1 MLNHGKPAG
10 KTEWI
15 LRLKPFYY
23 IVNMKRISST
33 QLKIICI
40 SIFALLF
47 ASCAMTKKLSAADIL
62 SKTKLEFESLSL
74 DSATINPDLF
84 PKSDDLKKGLL
95 PNPHVIAL
103 VQDFARG
110 ILEKEIG
117 KAHLTVGLN
126 AKNTGKD
133 TLWIRGLMANLVLD
147 SLMELPV
154 ALRDTVKLIP
164 GDNKVILVT
173 EMPIDR
179 RIFRLMD
186 VNVVHIVGRMDVSL
200 EAGDEAFTL
209 EFDRDRK
216 ISQEEKQA
224 LADKARTS
232 VLDNIVSDWVG
243 AIGF

>member
-1 MLNHGKPAG
+1 
-10 KTEWI
+10 
-15 LRLKPFYY
+15 
-23 IVNMKRISST
+23 MKRISST
-33 QLKIICI
+33 QLKIIGI

-117 KAHLTVGLN
+117 HAHLTVGLN
-126 AKNTGKD
+126 ARNTGKD

-164 GDNKVILVT
+164 GDNKVVLVT

-209 EFDRDRK
+209 EFDQDRK

>member
-1 MLNHGKPAG
+1 MTLPMKSVSKRLFFAFIAITLVFAG
-10 KTEWI
+10 
-15 LRLKPFYY
+15 
-23 IVNMKRISST
+23 
-33 QLKIICI
+33 
-40 SIFALLF
+40 
-47 ASCAMTKKLSAADIL
+47 CATVKKLTAADIL
-62 SKTKLEFESLSL
+62 SKTKLEFTSMEL
-74 DSATINPDLF
+74 DSATINKDLF
-84 PKSDDLKKGLL
+84 PNTDDLKKGLL

-126 AKNTGKD
+126 AKNTGED

-154 ALRDTVKLIP
+154 ALRDSVKLAP
-164 GDNKVILVT
+164 GDNKVALVT

-179 RIFRLMD
+179 RIFKLMD
-186 VNVVHIVGRMDVSL
+186 VNVVHIVGRMDVAL
-200 EAGDEAFTL
+200 KAQEEAFTL
-209 EFDRDRK
+209 DFNMDRK

-224 LADKARTS
+224 LADKARTY
-232 VLDNIVSDWVG
+232 VLNNIIGDWVG

>member
-1 MLNHGKPAG
+1 MVNKEMKSFRKNEP
-10 KTEWI
+10 KKI
-15 LRLKPFYY
+15 LVL
-23 IVNMKRISST
+23 
-33 QLKIICI
+33 LA
-40 SIFALLF
+40 ALAYLALF
-47 ASCAMTKKLSAADIL
+47 LSGCAAAKKLSAADIL
-62 SKTKLEFESLSL
+62 SKTKLEFVSLSL
-74 DSATINPDLF
+74 DSATLNKDLF
-84 PKSDDLKKGLL
+84 PKSDDLMKGLL
-95 PNPHVIAL
+95 PNPHVVAL

-117 KAHLTVGLN
+117 KAYLTVGLN
-126 AKNTGKD
+126 AKNQGQD

-154 ALRDTVKLIP
+154 ALRDSVKLVP
-164 GDNKVILVT
+164 GDNQVILVT

-179 RIFRLMD
+179 RIFKLMD
-186 VNVVHIVGRMDVSL
+186 VNVVHIVGRMDVAL
-200 EAGDEAFTL
+200 KAQAEAFTL
-209 EFDRDRK
+209 DFDMDRK

>member
-1 MLNHGKPAG
+1 MRR
-10 KTEWI
+10 I
-15 LRLKPFYY
+15 LL
-23 IVNMKRISST
+23 S
-33 QLKIICI
+33 IIL
-40 SIFALLF
+40 FFMTALMMDG
-47 ASCAMTKKLSAADIL
+47 CAVTKKLSAADIL
-62 SKTKLEFESLSL
+62 SQAVLEFDNLSL
-74 DSATINPDLF
+74 DSASINKDLF
-84 PKSDDLKKGLL
+84 PKSDDLKKSLL

-117 KAHLTVGLN
+117 KIHLTATLN
-126 AKNTGKD
+126 AKNQSND

-147 SLMELPV
+147 TLMELPV
-154 ALRDTVKLIP
+154 ALRDSVKLVP
-164 GDNKVILVT
+164 GDNRIVLVT

-200 EAGDEAFTL
+200 KEQEEAFTL
-209 EFDRDRK
+209 DFDQERK

-243 AIGF
+243 AISF

>member
-1 MLNHGKPAG
+1 MK
-10 KTEWI
+10 K
-15 LRLKPFYY
+15 KFFKY
-23 IVNMKRISST
+23 IFLTFISVAFVLSG
-33 QLKIICI
+33 
-40 SIFALLF
+40 
-47 ASCAMTKKLSAADIL
+47 CAVTKKLSAADIL
-62 SKTKLEFESLSL
+62 SKTKLEFVNLSL
-74 DSATINPDLF
+74 DSASINKDLF
-84 PKSDDLKKGLL
+84 PKSNDLKKGLL

-117 KAHLTVGLN
+117 KAHLTAELN
-126 AKNTGKD
+126 AKNLGED
-133 TLWIRGLMANLVLD
+133 TLWIRGLMANLMLD

-154 ALRDTVKLIP
+154 ALRDTVKLAP
-164 GDNKVILVT
+164 GENKVYLVT

-200 EAGDEAFTL
+200 KAGDEAFTL
-209 EFDRDRK
+209 DFDQDRK

>member
-1 MLNHGKPAG
+1 MRR
-10 KTEWI
+10 I
-15 LRLKPFYY
+15 LLSIILFLMTALMMDGCA
-23 IVNMKRISST
+23 VT
-33 QLKIICI
+33 Q
-40 SIFALLF
+40 
-47 ASCAMTKKLSAADIL
+47 KLSAADIL
-62 SKTKLEFESLSL
+62 SKTVLEFDNLSL
-74 DSATINPDLF
+74 DSASINKDLF
-84 PKSDDLKKGLL
+84 PKSDNLKKSLL

-117 KAHLTVGLN
+117 KIHFTATLN
-126 AKNTGKD
+126 AKNQGND

-147 SLMELPV
+147 TLMELPV
-154 ALRDTVKLIP
+154 ALHDSVKLVP
-164 GDNKVILVT
+164 GDNRIVLVT

-186 VNVVHIVGRMDVSL
+186 VNVVRIVGRMDVSL
-200 EAGDEAFTL
+200 KEQEEAFTL
-209 EFDRDRK
+209 DFDQERK

-243 AIGF
+243 AISF

>member
-1 MLNHGKPAG
+1 MTALMMDGCA
-10 KTEWI
+10 
-15 LRLKPFYY
+15 
-23 IVNMKRISST
+23 VT
-33 QLKIICI
+33 Q
-40 SIFALLF
+40 
-47 ASCAMTKKLSAADIL
+47 KLSATDIL
-62 SKTKLEFESLSL
+62 SKTVLEFDNLSL
-74 DSATINPDLF
+74 DSASINKDLF
-84 PKSDDLKKGLL
+84 PKSDNLKKSLL

-117 KAHLTVGLN
+117 KIHFTATLN
-126 AKNTGKD
+126 AKNQGND

-147 SLMELPV
+147 TLMELPV
-154 ALRDTVKLIP
+154 ALHDSVKLVP
-164 GDNKVILVT
+164 GDNRIVLVT

-186 VNVVHIVGRMDVSL
+186 VNVVRIVGRMDVSL
-200 EAGDEAFTL
+200 KEQEEAFTL
-209 EFDRDRK
+209 DFDQERK

-243 AIGF
+243 AISF

>member
-1 MLNHGKPAG
+1 MTALMMDGCA
-10 KTEWI
+10 
-15 LRLKPFYY
+15 
-23 IVNMKRISST
+23 VT
-33 QLKIICI
+33 Q
-40 SIFALLF
+40 
-47 ASCAMTKKLSAADIL
+47 KLSAADIL
-62 SKTKLEFESLSL
+62 SKTVLEFDNLSL
-74 DSATINPDLF
+74 DSASINKDLF
-84 PKSDDLKKGLL
+84 PKSDNLKKRLL

-117 KAHLTVGLN
+117 KIHFTATLN
-126 AKNTGKD
+126 AKNQGND

-147 SLMELPV
+147 TLMELPV
-154 ALRDTVKLIP
+154 ALHDSVKLVP
-164 GDNKVILVT
+164 GDNRIVLVT

-186 VNVVHIVGRMDVSL
+186 VNVVRIVGRMDVSL
-200 EAGDEAFTL
+200 KEQEEAFTL
-209 EFDRDRK
+209 DFDQERK

-243 AIGF
+243 AISF

>member
-1 MLNHGKPAG
+1 MVIKEM
-10 KTEWI
+10 KI
-15 LRLKPFYY
+15 LRK
-23 IVNMKRISST
+23 KRSGV
-33 QLKIICI
+33 
-40 SIFALLF
+40 FWALLAALACVALF
-47 ASCAMTKKLSAADIL
+47 FSGCAATKKLSAADIL
-62 SKTKLEFESLSL
+62 SKTKLEFVSLSL
-74 DSATINPDLF
+74 DSATINKDLF
-84 PKSDDLKKGLL
+84 PKSDDLMKGLL
-95 PNPHVIAL
+95 PNPHVVAL

-117 KAHLTVGLN
+117 RAHLTVGLN
-126 AKNTGKD
+126 AKNTDKD

-147 SLMELPV
+147 SLMDLPV
-154 ALRDTVKLIP
+154 ALRDTVKLVP
-164 GDNKVILVT
+164 GDNQVILVT

-200 EAGDEAFTL
+200 EASDEAFTL
-209 EFDRDRK
+209 DFDMDRK

-243 AIGF
+243 AINF

>member
-1 MLNHGKPAG
+1 MKNRTFKY
-10 KTEWI
+10 I
-15 LRLKPFYY
+15 LLAIASVVF
-23 IVNMKRISST
+23 
-33 QLKIICI
+33 
-40 SIFALLF
+40 IF
-47 ASCAMTKKLSAADIL
+47 SGCAVTKKLSAADIL
-62 SKTKLEFESLSL
+62 SKTKLEFVSLSL
-74 DSATINPDLF
+74 DSATINKDLF
-84 PKSDDLKKGLL
+84 PKSDDLKMGLL
-95 PNPHVIAL
+95 PNPHVVAL

-117 KAHLTVGLN
+117 KAHLTVSLN
-126 AKNTGKD
+126 AKNTGED

-154 ALRDTVKLIP
+154 ALRDSVKLVP
-164 GDNKVILVT
+164 GDNPVNLVT
-173 EMPIDR
+173 EMPVDR
-179 RIFRLMD
+179 RIFKLME

-200 EAGDEAFTL
+200 KEQEEAFTL
-209 EFDRDRK
+209 DFNMDRK

>member
-1 MLNHGKPAG
+1 MRR
-10 KTEWI
+10 I
-15 LRLKPFYY
+15 LLSIILFLMTALMMDGCA
-23 IVNMKRISST
+23 VT
-33 QLKIICI
+33 Q
-40 SIFALLF
+40 
-47 ASCAMTKKLSAADIL
+47 KLSATDIL
-62 SKTKLEFESLSL
+62 SKTVLEFDNLSL
-74 DSATINPDLF
+74 DSASINKDLF
-84 PKSDDLKKGLL
+84 PKSDNLKKSLL

-117 KAHLTVGLN
+117 KIHFTATLN
-126 AKNTGKD
+126 AKNQGND

-147 SLMELPV
+147 TLMELPV
-154 ALRDTVKLIP
+154 ALHDSVKLVP
-164 GDNKVILVT
+164 GDNRIVLVT

-186 VNVVHIVGRMDVSL
+186 VNVVRIVGRMDVSL
-200 EAGDEAFTL
+200 KEQEEAFTL
-209 EFDRDRK
+209 DFDQERK

-243 AIGF
+243 AISF

>member
-1 MLNHGKPAG
+1 
-10 KTEWI
+10 
-15 LRLKPFYY
+15 
-23 IVNMKRISST
+23 MKNRIFKYVLLAFAT
-33 QLKIICI
+33 AAF
-40 SIFALLF
+40 IF
-47 ASCAMTKKLSAADIL
+47 SGCAVTKKLSAADIL
-62 SKTKLEFESLSL
+62 SKTKLEFVSMTL
-74 DSATINPDLF
+74 DSATINKDLF
-84 PKSDDLKKGLL
+84 PKSDDLMKGLL
-95 PNPHVIAL
+95 PNPHVVAL

-126 AKNTGKD
+126 AKNTGED

-154 ALRDTVKLIP
+154 ALRDSVKLVP
-164 GDNKVILVT
+164 GDNQVNLVT
-173 EMPIDR
+173 EMPVDR
-179 RIFRLMD
+179 RIFKLME

-200 EAGDEAFTL
+200 KEQEEAFTL
-209 EFDRDRK
+209 DFDMDRK

>member
-1 MLNHGKPAG
+1 M
-10 KTEWI
+10 
-15 LRLKPFYY
+15 R
-23 IVNMKRISST
+23 RI
-33 QLKIICI
+33 
-40 SIFALLF
+40 LLF
-47 ASCAMTKKLSAADIL
+47 ISLLLMATLMMDGCAVTKKLSAADIL
-62 SKTKLEFESLSL
+62 SKTTLEFDNLSL
-74 DSATINPDLF
+74 DSASLNKNLF
-84 PKSDDLKKGLL
+84 PKSDVLKKSLL
-95 PNPHVIAL
+95 LNPHVIAL

-126 AKNTGKD
+126 AKNTGED
-133 TLWIRGLMANLVLD
+133 TLWIRGLMASLVLD

-154 ALRDTVKLIP
+154 ALRDTVKLVP

-179 RIFRLMD
+179 RIFKLMD

-209 EFDRDRK
+209 DFNQDRK